1 MYFVK
6 KAVLFT
12 SCLISLICHGEV
24 IPVYQIDQA
33 AGSYVQATLT
43 HDIYRYSGDSQ
54 LNDLVVTDAQG
65 NKLPYRISVPS
76 THVSEQSQ
84 QTPVRFFPVAVGT
97 APEMLLALS
106 SASIRLDVN
115 EISVSVV
122 KNDKEELQNQ
132 AAPTDFFV
140 VDLSDLKNRA
150 DNLVVSWPQSEAHQY
165 LEVQVSGTNDM
176 STWAPIANTT
186 LVQLHK
192 DGQQL
197 TRNKIAISLA
207 EKQYAYLK
215 LKFTRGGEQLQL
227 TQVHVENTDKVA
239 TAVPHDRWEITGQL
253 AEDQE
258 SALRAGT
265 ASPSMPVA
273 AWEFQRDDIAP
284 VAQLDLKLGELT
296 YGDSLRV
303 YSRATEKQPWQLV
316 HQGIWFNTQVGSDWQ
331 HSDEISIYNNSHSYW
346 RIELHELVR
355 TNAKPILVLQRKPEL
370 LQFIANAAVPFKI
383 AIETDSKLQNQ
394 NTSAQI
400 FSQLTTGKE
409 ITWQS
414 ATVKPL
420 NPDLNQFARHGMQ
433 ISWKTIVFWG
443 ILILAVGVLIGIV
456 VRLMGQMKIG
466 SNF

>member
-1 MYFVK
+1 MIAIKKYFLLG
-6 KAVLFT
+6 AALCGASLFAQA
-12 SCLISLICHGEV
+12 EV

-33 AGSYVQATLT
+33 TGTYVQAPLT
-43 HDIYRYSGDSQ
+43 HDIYRYSGDSR

-65 NKLPYRISVPS
+65 NKLPYRISAPNTEVN
-76 THVSEQSQ
+76 EQSQ

-106 SASIRLDVN
+106 SASIRLDDN

-132 AAPTDFFV
+132 TAPTDFFV
-140 VDLSDLKNRA
+140 VDLSDLKTRA
-150 DNLVVSWPQSEAHQY
+150 DKLAVSWPQSEKHQY

-176 STWAPIANTT
+176 STWSPIANTT
-186 LVQLHK
+186 LVQLSK

-197 TRNKIAISLA
+197 TRNKIAINLA

-215 LKFTRGGEQLQL
+215 LQFTRGGEQLQL
-227 TQVHVENTDKVA
+227 TQVAVENTDKIA
-239 TAVPHDRWEITGQL
+239 TAAIPDRWEVTGQL
-253 AEDQE
+253 AEDQD
-258 SALRAGT
+258 SALRAGA
-265 ASPSMPVA
+265 ASPAMPVA

-284 VAQLDLKLGELT
+284 VGRIDIQLGELT

-303 YSRATEKQPWQLV
+303 FSRANEKQPWQLV

-331 HSDEISIYNNSHSYW
+331 HSDAISIYNNPHSYW
-346 RIELHELVR
+346 RIELNELVR
-355 TNAKPILVLQRKPEL
+355 TSANPLLVFQRQPEL
-370 LQFIANAAVPFKI
+370 LQFIANTAAPFKI

-400 FSQLTTGKE
+400 FSQLIAGKE

-414 ATVKPL
+414 ASVNPL
-420 NPDLNQFARHGMQ
+420 NPNINQFARHGMQ

-443 ILILAVGVLIGIV
+443 ILILAVGVLIGVV
-456 VRLMGQMKIG
+456 VRLMGQMREKK
-466 SNF
+466 